1 MFKEIADYLLNIDK
15 EKATGLLVG
24 NAGVSLFLY
33 QVYRKTGQTEFEET
47 ADIMLNNIL
56 EKQTM
61 LSSTNFR
68 DGLAGLGWGIE
79 FLLQNNFYE
88 GDPEE
93 ILEDV
98 DNVIFKSIYE
108 ARLPLLGV
116 NEGLC
121 GYLLYLNSRIRNKK
135 RSNSVAHRINCEL
148 IKVLINK
155 IDKIAPEHFQSLT
168 KDIHFD
174 LLWEFPALLVVLRQ
188 SLDLN
193 LYNEK
198 IINMVNQWMVYLG
211 SYLPSMHCHRLSLLL
226 ALYSINTYIHSIEM
240 EQHIKVLAYS
250 IDFNKLK
257 SEVDPYAINIMHGWP
272 GVVCLLSMASQ
283 YLNADYPNYHLFDK
297 TRCEILHQ
305 YLNGLEEQIDNLS
318 KGISENK
325 SISIGIVNGITGIGI
340 IDLCYPEVMSV
351 NSNK

>member
-1 MFKEIADYLLNIDK
+1 
-15 EKATGLLVG
+15 
-24 NAGVSLFLY
+24 
-33 QVYRKTGQTEFEET
+33 
-47 ADIMLNNIL
+47 
-56 EKQTM
+56 
-61 LSSTNFR
+61 
-68 DGLAGLGWGIE
+68 
-79 FLLQNNFYE
+79 
-88 GDPEE
+88 
-93 ILEDV
+93 
-98 DNVIFKSIYE
+98 
-108 ARLPLLGV
+108 
-116 NEGLC
+116 
-121 GYLLYLNSRIRNKK
+121 
-135 RSNSVAHRINCEL
+135 
-148 IKVLINK
+148 
-155 IDKIAPEHFQSLT
+155 
-168 KDIHFD
+168 
-174 LLWEFPALLVVLRQ
+174 
-188 SLDLN
+188 
-193 LYNEK
+193 
-198 IINMVNQWMVYLG
+198 MVYLG

-325 SISIGIVNGITGIGI
+325 SILIGIVNGITGIGI

>member
-24 NAGVSLFLY
+24 NAGVSLLY

-68 DGLAGLGWGIE
+68 DGLAGIGWGIE

-135 RSNSVAHRINCEL
+135 
-148 IKVLINK
+148 
-155 IDKIAPEHFQSLT
+155 
-168 KDIHFD
+168 
-174 LLWEFPALLVVLRQ
+174 
-188 SLDLN
+188 
-193 LYNEK
+193 
-198 IINMVNQWMVYLG
+198 
-211 SYLPSMHCHRLSLLL
+211 
-226 ALYSINTYIHSIEM
+226 
-240 EQHIKVLAYS
+240 
-250 IDFNKLK
+250 
-257 SEVDPYAINIMHGWP
+257 
-272 GVVCLLSMASQ
+272 GVI
-283 YLNADYPNYHLFDK
+283 
-297 TRCEILHQ
+297 R
-305 YLNGLEEQIDNLS
+305 
-318 KGISENK
+318 
-325 SISIGIVNGITGIGI
+325 
-340 IDLCYPEVMSV
+340 
-351 NSNK
+351 

>member
-15 EKATGLLVG
+15 EKASGLLVG
-24 NAGVSLFLY
+24 NVGVSLFLY

-47 ADIMLNNIL
+47 ADMMLNNIL

-68 DGLAGLGWGIE
+68 DGLAGIGWGIE
-79 FLLQNNFYE
+79 YLLQNNYYE
-88 GDPEE
+88 GDSEE

-98 DNVIFKSIYE
+98 DNVIFKSVYE

-121 GYLLYLNSRIRNKK
+121 GYLLYLNSRIKNTES
-135 RSNSVAHRINCEL
+135 SNSVAHRINCGL
-148 IKVLINK
+148 FKVLINK
-155 IDKIAPEHFQSLT
+155 IDKIAPDHFQSLT

-174 LLWEFPALLVVLRQ
+174 LLC
-188 SLDLN
+188 
-193 LYNEK
+193 NEK